1 MVNSRDLN
9 VCVWDFFFSLCGDV
23 CSLSYY
29 CEHARQNY
37 IQSKLILVGGILVH
51 FSQLTFLWLFR
62 AGKIVHFRIYIYF
75 FGNEMYIKNKQND
88 WTVLVLFQWAKK
100 TEKIWNLNFS
110 EIKLLVDVL
119 SSLKF
124 ILNTPHLNNWWVYQQ
139 TVLSAF
145 TVQYQCFSSSL

>member
-1 MVNSRDLN
+1 MACLFVKSPFLIFPQFSHQMHTGGIKMWDWSTGCHTNSHFSFCLLVHQFHCGQQQRFEHL
-9 VCVWDFFFSLCGDV
+9 CVRLFFSLCGDV

-37 IQSKLILVGGILVH
+37 IQSKLILVGGILVP

-62 AGKIVHFRIYIYF
+62 AGKIVYFRIYIYF

-100 TEKIWNLNFS
+100 SEKIW
-110 EIKLLVDVL
+110 
-119 SSLKF
+119 
-124 ILNTPHLNNWWVYQQ
+124 Y
-139 TVLSAF
+139 
-145 TVQYQCFSSSL
+145 